1 MTVAAIL
8 NQKGSNAVV
17 TIAADATLDDAIRVI
32 AAHRIGALVVSGD
45 GQRIE
50 GVISERDVMNALAA
64 QGSACLRQP
73 VSTAMTT
80 RVATCELGDRADN
93 VLARMT
99 EGRFR
104 HMPVMREGR
113 LHALI
118 SIGDVVKYR
127 ISEIEM
133 ERSALEDMV
142 KGF

>member
-8 NQKGSNAVV
+8 TQKGSNDVA
-17 TIAADATLDDAIRVI
+17 TIGADATVGDAVKALATR
-32 AAHRIGALVVSGD
+32 RIGALIVSGD
-45 GQRIE
+45 GAKVE
-50 GVISERDVMNALAA
+50 GVLSERDVVNALA
-64 QGSACLRQP
+64 GRGGDCLSQT
-73 VSTAMTT
+73 VATVMTA
-80 RVATCELGDRADN
+80 RVATCTPEDRADDI
-93 VLARMT
+93 LRRMT

-104 HMPVMREGR
+104 HMPVLRDGK

-133 ERSALEDMV
+133 ERAALEDMV